1 MKGPDFLREAISKRL
16 HGRYA
21 LRRALDNSIWLFADQ
36 LYRMCTA
43 MLTGVLIARYLGP
56 TRFGWLN
63 YATAAVAMLTS
74 LTELGINSIVVR
86 ELVREQSTTDEL
98 MGAAWLLRGAG
109 AALGVGACALV
120 YICRLAPGQM
130 EGLLILIG
138 GFGLLFQVFD
148 LFDLLLQASGVPR
161 ISAWIRTGANTIVTV
176 GKLALIVFRAPVEAF
191 AVAAAVEIALYASG
205 WWWVGR
211 RRGWKISRWRPSGA
225 RIRALLSES
234 WPLTV
239 SGLAVYT
246 QAYADQLV
254 VGSML
259 GASQLGQY
267 AAAMRLVNVF
277 SFLPMVVQIVAAPEV
292 ARAKVAGEGVYA
304 KRLHD
309 VYRLMMAMFVTV
321 AVPLIL
327 LGPEVVRLLYG
338 KAYIGASALLP
349 LLAFRLFFTNFG
361 VARSMYITNDRLFRF
376 ALVTAVA
383 GGATNVVL
391 NILLV
396 PRWGV
401 PGAIV
406 SSLASFAVTT
416 FALEIF
422 QTSARRNLRLMV
434 SAVLMPWRPL
444 PAAQAG
450 GAAGP

>member
-1 MKGPDFLREAISKRL
+1 MKGPDFLRDAISKRL
-16 HGRYA
+16 QGRHG
-21 LRRALDNSIWLFADQ
+21 LRRALDNSVWLFSDQ
-36 LYRMCTA
+36 LFRMCTA
-43 MLTGVLIARYLGP
+43 MVTGVLIARYLGP
-56 TRFGWLN
+56 ARFGWLN

-74 LTELGINSIVVR
+74 VSELGINAIVVR
-86 ELVREQSTTDEL
+86 ELVREHSKTDDL
-98 MGAAWLLRGAG
+98 MGAAWLLRGTGAG
-109 AALGVGACALV
+109 LGLAACMVV
-120 YICRLAPGQM
+120 YIYGLAPVHT
-130 EGLLILIG
+130 EGLLILIIG
-138 GFGLLFQVFD
+138 LGLLFQVFD
-148 LFDLLLQASGVPR
+148 LFDLLLQANGVPR

-176 GKLALIVFRAPVEAF
+176 GKLALIVLRAPVEAF
-191 AVAAAVEIALYASG
+191 AVAAVLEIALYAAG

-211 RRGWKISRWRPSGA
+211 GRGWRISRWHPGGA
-225 RIRALLSES
+225 RIRSLLSES

-277 SFLPMVVQIVAAPEV
+277 SFLPVVVQIVAAPEI
-292 ARAKVAGEGVYA
+292 ARAKVAGEPIYA
-304 KRLHD
+304 RRLHD
-309 VYRLMMAMFVTV
+309 VYRLMMVLFVAV

-338 KAYIGASALLP
+338 RAYYGASALLP

-376 ALVTAVA
+376 ALLTAVA
-383 GGATNVVL
+383 GGATNVVM

-396 PRWGV
+396 PHWGV
-401 PGAIV
+401 PGAIA
-406 SSLASFAVTT
+406 SSLVSFAVTT

-422 QTSARRNLRLMV
+422 EPSARRNLRLMV
-434 SAVLMPWRPL
+434 SAVFMPWRPL
-444 PAAQAG
+444 PS
-450 GAAGP
+450 